1 MSFSFIN
8 EAWND
13 APETQFVQNVPEN
26 ADLLIRNPQDR
37 VRREQ
42 QIPPGEPQ
50 LNVSV
55 EPVTECQKQIAA
67 LEDYV
72 KKLKEVINE
81 MNSRIPAPAVT
92 VASKPYQIND
102 LIIYIALGAF
112 LIFVLDSFTKI
123 NK

>member
-13 APETQFVQNVPEN
+13 APETQFVQSVPEN

-42 QIPPGEPQ
+42 IPLAEPH
-50 LNVSV
+50 VSV
-55 EPVTECQKQIAA
+55 EPVTECKQQIAA

-72 KKLKEVINE
+72 KHLKDVINE
-81 MNSRIPAPAVT
+81 INSRIPVPAVN

-112 LIFVLDSFTKI
+112 VIFVLDSFTKI